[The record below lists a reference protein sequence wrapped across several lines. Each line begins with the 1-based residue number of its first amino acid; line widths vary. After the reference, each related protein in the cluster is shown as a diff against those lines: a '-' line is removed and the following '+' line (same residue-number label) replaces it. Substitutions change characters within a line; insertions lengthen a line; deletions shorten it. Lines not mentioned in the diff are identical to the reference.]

1 MRPQHI
7 TAENDLVEIA
17 PPSIREASM
26 RPQHIT
32 AENEGVELM
41 EVFNGVRLQ

>member
-7 TAENDLVEIA
+7 TAENLGA
-17 PPSIREASM
+17 ARERDRAEHASM

-32 AENEGVELM
+32 AENDKIV
-41 EVFNGVRLQ
+41 VVRTTGGKLQ